1 MHSRQVGIPLRR
13 LNQGDIRKIIVK
25 TVLPDTFCIQYKAT
39 KCVSLPAVTAA
50 YQLCSLLIV
59 SPNLLVCCCSVA
71 KSCPTLYDPWTAACQ
86 TSLSFALSQS
96 MLKFMS
102 IESVMLSNHLIL
114 SSPLLLLFS
123 VFLNIGVFFSNEL
136 ALCIKWPIVV
146 ALASASVLPMNIQ
159 S

>member
-1 MHSRQVGIPLRR
+1 MRA
-13 LNQGDIRKIIVK
+13 
-25 TVLPDTFCIQYKAT
+25 Y
-39 KCVSLPAVTAA
+39 AA
-50 YQLCSLLIV
+50 YDRMQRLREQNDSKSYVAVQSLSHGCLFATPLTV
-59 SPNLLVCCCSVA
+59 
-71 KSCPTLYDPWTAACQ
+71 ACQ
-86 TSLSFALSQS
+86 APLSSVISQS

-146 ALASASVLPMNIQ
+146 ALASASVLPMTIQ